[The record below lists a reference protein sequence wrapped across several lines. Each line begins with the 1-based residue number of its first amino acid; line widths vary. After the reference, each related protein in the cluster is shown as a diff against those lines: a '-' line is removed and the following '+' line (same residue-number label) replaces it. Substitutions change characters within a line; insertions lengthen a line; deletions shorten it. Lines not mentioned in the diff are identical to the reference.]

1 MFTGDS
7 ASSPFLPGRTETN
20 QTPFFLW
27 FYIIFWPKI
36 FTIYIP
42 PSEWRVEGGCLVREW
57 EWSYL
62 SISIVSSLTSSAA
75 PGCALWQLYQR
86 RWAISLLTLAAPLQP
101 SDSYTQL
108 YTIITEG
115 SLVLTRRWSHVGGRL
130 RLLRYEYIS
139 QVLFCYSVSMF
150 RGQYG
155 GSTGAAILRRYYG
168 HKAAVP
174 AAHRSPAPRCLIGRF
189 YWRKCGVTSTL
200 IIKQESSD
208 RWDKADIGTR
218 AVLIL
223 HTAGHQCSDRNICLP
238 LTRQMKAEWSTNVC
252 E

>member
-1 MFTGDS
+1 MCS
-7 ASSPFLPGRTETN
+7 LAILPLRQFCQEPKETN

-42 PSEWRVEGGCLVREW
+42 PSEWRVEGGCLCLVREW

-101 SDSYTQL
+101 GDSYTQL

-130 RLLRYEYIS
+130 RLLRYEYFS
-139 QVLFCYSVSMF
+139 HLATTVQSSTEQPKYCSVTLCPCSEVSGMV
-150 RGQYG
+150 
-155 GSTGAAILRRYYG
+155 AAQGRRYYG
-168 HKAAVP
+168 
-174 AAHRSPAPRCLIGRF
+174 
-189 YWRKCGVTSTL
+189 
-200 IIKQESSD
+200 
-208 RWDKADIGTR
+208 DIT
-218 AVLIL
+218 AIL
-223 HTAGHQCSDRNICLP
+223 RP
-238 LTRQMKAEWSTNVC
+238 
-252 E
+252 